1 MKPIIK
7 WVGGKTQL
15 LNILIEKMQLDT
27 VDYSNATYVEPFIG
41 GGALFLYL
49 VEQDV
54 FKSYIINDIN
64 TRLINIYNT
73 VKYDVDGLI
82 QELDY
87 LKNLYLNL
95 NEEDRSILYY
105 EKRKRFNEIT
115 ITDYNIESAS
125 LFIFLNKTCFNGLY
139 RENKSGGF
147 NAAFGKYESPA
158 FFCESDL
165 RKLSVILNTKDIKI
179 LNGSYED
186 FEQDIPDN
194 SFVYLDPPYRPITK
208 GGFTNYNKSNFN
220 DDAQI
225 ELKNYCDRLHDRDIS
240 FLLSNSDSKMLDPN
254 DNFFDELYKDYAIER
269 VQASRLVNCDKT
281 KRGAINEILIYNSP
295 GKKGD

>member
-125 LFIFLNKTCFNGLY
+125 LFNTPEDVERIFNKVKEYYVLESVDVDLMELVMSEAIVEYTIMETMNTLNLI
-139 RENKSGGF
+139 
-147 NAAFGKYESPA
+147 KY
-158 FFCESDL
+158 
-165 RKLSVILNTKDIKI
+165 TKDDVRRMARKNI
-179 LNGSYED
+179 SY
-186 FEQDIPDN
+186 
-194 SFVYLDPPYRPITK
+194 K
-208 GGFTNYNKSNFN
+208 
-220 DDAQI
+220 
-225 ELKNYCDRLHDRDIS
+225 
-240 FLLSNSDSKMLDPN
+240 
-254 DNFFDELYKDYAIER
+254 
-269 VQASRLVNCDKT
+269 
-281 KRGAINEILIYNSP
+281 
-295 GKKGD
+295 